1 MSNFKTRSAVAMDIY
16 VHAGVGIN
24 LRLSASWQHRLV
36 HGGRGH
42 RTVLCGR
49 VQTSENAKAW
59 QVYSA
64 LIKLLV

>member
-1 MSNFKTRSAVAMDIY
+1 MSNIKTRSAVVMDIY

-49 VQTSENAKAW
+49 VQVTSL
-59 QVYSA
+59 A
-64 LIKLLV
+64 LLHDITDFN